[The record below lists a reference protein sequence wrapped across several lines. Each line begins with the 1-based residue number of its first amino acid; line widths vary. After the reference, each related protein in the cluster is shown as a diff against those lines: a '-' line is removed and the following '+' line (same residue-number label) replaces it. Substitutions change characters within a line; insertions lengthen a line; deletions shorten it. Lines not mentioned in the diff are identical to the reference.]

1 MTTQPIATRRAF
13 LGGVGA
19 ASLTALAPAG
29 AKAPAPAP
37 DRAGRH
43 QLTVAKGGST
53 QAAVPPLAVRALHR
67 MGYGPARRRLSAAAG
82 APVPGRV
89 FSGGFE
95 TSPDL
100 GFDDL
105 AYFDSLGS
113 DDDTRLANYVE
124 EQLNP
129 QAIPDPDL
137 DQRFA
142 AHAASFAVMNQSL
155 AATFSVR
162 ECQGFDE
169 YSRPWR
175 EVEKAAFN
183 RAVYSRRQ
191 LLEVMV
197 DFWHNHFNIFAG
209 ADEDTYV
216 SWHSWDRD
224 VIRTHALGNFFDLL
238 HASAR
243 HPAMLE
249 YLDNY
254 ENSKAGFNENYAR
267 ELFELHTLGAENYRG
282 LELPLNVEA
291 LPTNPYAGL
300 GDADLDS
307 ANNGNGIA
315 ISNPSRVFA
324 KYYVDSDVYEA
335 ERALTGW
342 RYSDANQG
350 ANCGSGAFFTNQ
362 DDHDNAAKSVLGRGF
377 TTHRA
382 DLTAELEGRMVLKMA
397 AWHPGTATYIARK
410 LCQRLIS
417 DDPPESVVQ
426 AAADTFFEF
435 RLAGDQIK
443 RVLRVILN
451 SPEFKDP
458 SRWGEKTKRPFE
470 YVVSAMRAAGGDW
483 TFRQDDASN
492 TTNDFFNQYNAT
504 GHRLYWWRTPDGYPD
519 HRSHWQGSNTLVQA
533 WRTIDWLV
541 DRNAD
546 SDANRVMRIIDIT
559 MANFA
564 SDPSARE
571 VVEFWCR
578 WIMGHAPDG
587 GWCGAP
593 GTLIS
598 ATPTP
603 LGRAALEFFTQI
615 KTGVTAD
622 RTIWPA
628 DEPRIARDSLRT
640 NGNGFDWNTRLRGL
654 VALILWSPDFMQR

>member
-1 MTTQPIATRRAF
+1 MTTPIHATRRAF

-19 ASLTALAPAG
+19 ASLTALAPAV
-29 AKAPAPAP
+29 AKAPVAGAPV
-37 DRAGRH
+37 RH
-43 QLTVAKGGST
+43 ELAAAKGGST
-53 QAAVPPLAVRALHR
+53 QTEVPPLAVRALHR
-67 MGYGPARRRLSAAAG
+67 MGYGPARRRASSFDTAV
-82 APVPGRV
+82 VPGRI
-89 FSGGFE
+89 FNGHFE
-95 TSPDL
+95 SSPDL
-100 GFDDL
+100 GSDDL

-113 DDDTRLANYVE
+113 DDDTRLARYVE
-124 EQLNP
+124 EQLAP
-129 QAIPDPDL
+129 ASIPDPDL
-137 DQRFA
+137 EQRFA
-142 AHAASFAVMNQSL
+142 AYASSFATMNQTL
-155 AATFSVR
+155 AAAFSQR

-169 YSRPWR
+169 YVRPYR
-175 EVEKAAFN
+175 ELEKAAFN

-224 VIRTHALGNFFDLL
+224 VIRAHALGNFFELL
-238 HASAR
+238 HAGAR

-254 ENSKAGFNENYAR
+254 ANSKAGFNENYAR
-267 ELFELHTLGAENYRG
+267 ELFELHTLGAMNYRG

-291 LPTNPYAGL
+291 LASNPYAGL
-300 GDADLDS
+300 GDPDLDS
-307 ANNGNGIA
+307 ANNGNGLA

-335 ERALTGW
+335 ARALTGW
-342 RYSDANQG
+342 RYADANAG
-350 ANCGSGAFFTNQ
+350 ANCGSGAFFTDQ
-362 DDHDNAAKSVLGRGF
+362 DEHDNASKSVLGRGF

-397 AWHPGTATYIARK
+397 AWHPGTAAHLARK
-410 LCQRLIS
+410 LCQRLIC
-417 DDPPESVVQ
+417 DDPPDAVVQ
-426 AAADTFFEF
+426 AAADAFYQH
-435 RLAGDQIK
+435 RLADDQIA

-458 SRWGEKTKRPFE
+458 SLWGGKTKRPFE
-470 YVVSAMRAAGGDW
+470 YVVSAMRAAGGDY

-504 GHRLYWWRTPDGYPD
+504 GQRLFWWRTPDGYPD
-519 HRSHWQGSNTLVQA
+519 YRSHWQGSNTLVQA

-546 SDANRVMRIIDIT
+546 NDATRVMRIIEIT
-559 MANFA
+559 LAYFP

-571 VVEFWCR
+571 VVEFWCG
-578 WIMGHAPDG
+578 WILGFAPAG
-587 GWCGAP
+587 GWCGPP

-598 ATPTP
+598 NTPTA

-615 KTGVTAD
+615 KSGVTAD

-628 DEPRIARDSLRT
+628 DEPRIARNSLRT
-640 NGNGFDWNTRLRGL
+640 NGGGYDWNTRLRGL
-654 VALILWSPDFMQR
+654 VALILWSPNFMQR

>member
-1 MTTQPIATRRAF
+1 MTTQSNATRRAF

-29 AKAPAPAP
+29 AKAPAATP
-37 DRAGRH
+37 DRPGRH
-43 QLTVAKGGST
+43 QLVTAKGGST
-53 QAAVPPLAVRALHR
+53 QAAVPPLAVRAMHR

-100 GFDDL
+100 GFDDI
-105 AYFDSLGS
+105 AYFESLGA
-113 DDDTRLANYVE
+113 DDDTRLANYIE

-129 QAIPDPDL
+129 QSIPDPDL

-155 AATFSVR
+155 ATAFSVR

-169 YSRPWR
+169 YTRPYR

-224 VIRTHALGNFFDLL
+224 VIRTHALGNFFNLL

-254 ENSKAGFNENYAR
+254 ANSKGGFNENYAR
-267 ELFELHTLGAENYRG
+267 ELFELHTLGSENYRG
-282 LELPLNVEA
+282 LELPLNIEA
-291 LPTNPYAGL
+291 LPSNPYAGL
-300 GDADLDS
+300 GDTDLDS
-307 ANNGNGIA
+307 ASNGNGVA
-315 ISNPSRVFA
+315 ISHPSRSFA

-335 ERALTGW
+335 ARALTGW
-342 RYSDANQG
+342 RYSDTNVG

-362 DDHDNAAKSVLGRGF
+362 DDHDNAGKSVLGRGF
-377 TTHRA
+377 TTHKA

-410 LCQRLIS
+410 LCRRLIC
-417 DDPPESVVQ
+417 DEPPESVVQ
-426 AAADTFFEF
+426 AAAEAFYAA
-435 RLAGDQIK
+435 RKAPDQIK

-483 TFRQDDASN
+483 TFRQDDATN
-492 TTNDFFNQYNAT
+492 TSGDFFNVYNNT
-504 GHRLYWWRTPDGYPD
+504 GQRLYWWRTPDGYPD
-519 HRSHWQGSNTLVQA
+519 HRAHWQGSNTLVQA

-546 SDANRVMRIIDIT
+546 NDANRVMRVIDIT

-598 ATPTP
+598 STPTP

-628 DEPRIARDSLRT
+628 DEPRIDRNALRT
-640 NGNGFDWNTRLRGL
+640 NGNGYDWNTRLRGL